1 VPPAPDARHSFDQ
14 RMTEVSAIESSR
26 VSPVTIGGLTSHQ
39 LWLALS
45 GGTQLFRMYL
55 SLWRDFLL
63 DPRSDLPCLGIQSIE
78 GGDPPAW
85 HFRATPAA
93 PFRLP
98 ASAGLK
104 LSPFVPF
111 TCPYWALRLR
121 ASGLSLPL
129 STAPPPGYPSCHI
142 GGAAGDTLI
151 VATGRGENVCIRLP
165 AKTVDIV
172 DVGPGTGSRHA
183 DADGTRSRSWW
194 ANAFHRVD
202 LDPGSRSASVNGNRS
217 R

>member
-39 LWLALS
+39 LWPALS
-45 GGTQLFRMYL
+45 GGSQLFRMYL

-63 DPRSDLPCLGIQSIE
+63 DLRSDLPCLGIQSIE

-85 HFRATPAA
+85 HIRATPAA

-104 LSPFVPF
+104 LSPLVPF

-121 ASGLSLPL
+121 ASGSSLLL
-129 STAPPPGYPSCHI
+129 STAPPLGCPSCHRVRRGRGAHSYR
-142 GGAAGDTLI
+142 GGHRPGDG
-151 VATGRGENVCIRLP
+151 ATGGRTSSGSVSAGSRGGR
-165 AKTVDIV
+165 
-172 DVGPGTGSRHA
+172 GPG
-183 DADGTRSRSWW
+183 
-194 ANAFHRVD
+194 
-202 LDPGSRSASVNGNRS
+202 PGSGRRHPARP
-217 R
+217 